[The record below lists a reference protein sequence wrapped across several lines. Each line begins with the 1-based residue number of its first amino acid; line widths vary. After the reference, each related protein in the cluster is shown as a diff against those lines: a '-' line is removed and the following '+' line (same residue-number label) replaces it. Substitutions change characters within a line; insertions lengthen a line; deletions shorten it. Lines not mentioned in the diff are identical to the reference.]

1 MSGGPTAT
9 AFAAPFGAAVTGID
23 WQGGLDAD
31 ALRSAF
37 LEFGMLCLKDA
48 PRAPAAFLAAAQVFG
63 AAQPQLIRS
72 KHHPATDLISV
83 HDSTRKPDEA
93 TIDATARRAA
103 SWHTDD
109 SYFAEPAK
117 ATMLHGIAIPSAG
130 GGTEFTDMAAAYD
143 ALDDATKECIDGL
156 RAVHGYDTPR
166 ATQRAEAR
174 TAEEAAETP
183 DVVHPLVR
191 THDETGRKAL
201 YINPNRLDRIEG
213 LERAESDD
221 RLDRLAAHAD
231 DPRFQYLHVWSP
243 GDIIIWDNRRLMHR
257 VHLDHPM
264 GETRTLHRIL
274 LKGPRPA

>member
-1 MSGGPTAT
+1 MAT
-9 AFAAPFGAAVTGID
+9 AFDAPFGTDMTGID
-23 WQGGLDAD
+23 WQGDLDAD

-37 LEFGMLCLKDA
+37 LEFGMLCLKGA
-48 PRAPAAFLAAAQVFG
+48 PREPEAFLAAARVFG
-63 AAQPQLIRS
+63 EAQPQLIRS
-72 KHHPATDLISV
+72 KHHSATNLISV
-83 HDSTRKPDEA
+83 HDSTRQPDEA
-93 TIDATARRAA
+93 AIDATARRAA

-109 SYFAEPAK
+109 SFFAQPAK
-117 ATMLHGIAIPSAG
+117 ATMLHGIDIPSAG

-143 ALDDATKECIDGL
+143 ALDDATKERIDGL
-156 RAVHGYDTPR
+156 HSVHGYDTPR
-166 ATQRAEAR
+166 AAQRAEAR

-213 LERAESDD
+213 LERAESDAL
-221 RLDRLAAHAD
+221 LDHLAAHAD
-231 DPRFQYLHVWSP
+231 NPRFQFLHAWSP

-264 GETRTLHRIL
+264 GEMRTLHRIL